1 MNSLLPK
8 FEITLPNWLI
18 DFYMENQ
25 QSLPDMQDR
34 MRFAIRLSELNI
46 KHRTGGPFGAA
57 VFDMNTNKP
66 VAPGVN
72 LVVPNNSSVLHAE
85 IVAMIFAQQVVGQ
98 FILRGA
104 NDTDYELVSSTE
116 PCAMCM
122 GAVPWAGIKR
132 LVCGARD
139 KDARRIGFDE
149 GAKLKHWV
157 KALNQRNIQV
167 VKDICRKEA
176 VSVLNQ
182 YKNEN
187 GFIYNG

>member
-1 MNSLLPK
+1 MNSLSPK

-18 DFYMENQ
+18 DFYMDNQ
-25 QSLPDMQDR
+25 QALPDMQER

-72 LVVPNNSSVLHAE
+72 LVISNNSSVLHAE
-85 IVAMIFAQQVVGQ
+85 IVAMIFAQQKVGQ
-98 FILRGA
+98 FNLRGA

-149 GAKLKHWV
+149 GAKLRHWIN
-157 KALNQRNIQV
+157 ALNQRNIQV
-167 VKDICRKEA
+167 VKDVCRKEA
-176 VSVLNQ
+176 VAVLDQ
-182 YKNEN
+182 YKNDN
-187 GFIYNG
+187 GIIYNG

>member
-1 MNSLLPK
+1 MQFAK
-8 FEITLPNWLI
+8 FEITLPPWLI
-18 DFYMENQ
+18 DFCLEKRQ
-25 QSLPDMQDR
+25 EFPDMDAR
-34 MRFAIRLSELNI
+34 MRFVIQLSELNV

-57 VFDMNTNKP
+57 VFDMETNKL

-72 LVVPNNSSVLHAE
+72 LVVSNKSSVLHAE

-98 FILRGA
+98 YNLGNINGSL
-104 NDTDYELVSSTE
+104 YELVSSTE

-122 GAVPWAGIKR
+122 GAIPWAGIKR

-149 GAKLKHWV
+149 GAKLRHWG

-176 VSVLNQ
+176 VEVLNQ

-187 GFIYNG
+187 GIIYNG